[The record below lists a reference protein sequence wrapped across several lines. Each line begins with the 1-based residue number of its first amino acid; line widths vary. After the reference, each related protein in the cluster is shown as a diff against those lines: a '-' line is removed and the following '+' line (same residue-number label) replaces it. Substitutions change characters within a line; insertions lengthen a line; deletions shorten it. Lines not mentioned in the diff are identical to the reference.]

1 MDTASLQTN
10 SNEIRRQRPPGHAV
24 GRQRPERREPTAT
37 HCVHEY
43 ETLAPQTHEHR
54 ATAERGTT
62 SYLPRRRAPPGHMV
76 AIGQVFNSIH
86 LVVAGLWAGAV
97 LFATVGLLPL
107 ARAGE
112 IDAGP
117 TRSLLDRL
125 TWLSRGSSLVL
136 LLTGAHLALTRY
148 PGDAL
153 LGTGDGHLVV
163 TMVVLWIGLS
173 GLVEVG
179 TSKFDDALDQQKVR
193 TGADD
198 AQLFFRL
205 ASVVAVALLLLGG
218 WLV

>member
-1 MDTASLQTN
+1 
-10 SNEIRRQRPPGHAV
+10 
-24 GRQRPERREPTAT
+24 
-37 HCVHEY
+37 
-43 ETLAPQTHEHR
+43 
-54 ATAERGTT
+54 
-62 SYLPRRRAPPGHMV
+62 MV
-76 AIGQVFNSIH
+76 ALGQVVNSIH

-97 LFATVGLLPL
+97 LYATVGLLPL

-112 IDAGP
+112 INAGP
-117 TRSLLDRL
+117 AATLLDRL

-163 TMVVLWIGLS
+163 TMVVLWIALS

-179 TSKFDDALDQQKVR
+179 GSKFGDALDQQKVR

-198 AQLFFRL
+198 ARPFFGL
-205 ASVVAVALLLLGG
+205 ASVVAVVLLLLGG

>member
-1 MDTASLQTN
+1 
-10 SNEIRRQRPPGHAV
+10 
-24 GRQRPERREPTAT
+24 
-37 HCVHEY
+37 
-43 ETLAPQTHEHR
+43 
-54 ATAERGTT
+54 
-62 SYLPRRRAPPGHMV
+62 MV
-76 AIGQVFNSIH
+76 ALGQVVNSIH
-86 LVVAGLWAGAV
+86 LLVAGLWAGAV

-125 TWLSRGSSLVL
+125 TWLSRGSSLLL
-136 LLTGAHLALTRY
+136 LLTGGHLAATRY
-148 PGDAL
+148 PGNAL
-153 LGTGDGHLVV
+153 LETGDGHLVV

-179 TSKFDDALDQQKVR
+179 TSKFEDALDQQKIR